1 MTIKIIPLGAG
12 QDVGRS
18 CIVIEIGG
26 RVVMLDCGIH
36 MVQEQKF
43 PDFHFL
49 YGGDSFVKK
58 DRQNILGGIGLSVE
72 NQIN

>member
-1 MTIKIIPLGAG
+1 
-12 QDVGRS
+12 
-18 CIVIEIGG
+18 
-26 RVVMLDCGIH
+26 MLDCGIH